1 MTREELE
8 AIVKASTSKT
18 NVFFTHEGSQI
29 TLNEFKFINEFIA
42 NGDLV
47 VAVKNAGYKTAKD
60 DAHSYQAIGR
70 RLLAKPYIYE
80 EMLYRIDEI
89 NKVAIADANEVM
101 EYFTKVM
108 RGEEKDQFGLDAPLS
123 ERTSAAKEL
132 AKRLI
137 DIPQKAT
144 EEDRAIQI
152 VLDWKRPNDGTTTDN
167 NTAE

>member
-1 MTREELE
+1 MTRAELE
-8 AIVKASTSKT
+8 AIVKSSTSKT
-18 NVFFTHEGSQI
+18 NVFYTHGGSQI
-29 TLNEFKFINEFIA
+29 TLKEFKFINEFIKS
-42 NGDLV
+42 GDLV
-47 VAVKNAGYKTAKD
+47 ASVQAAGYTTQKN
-60 DAHSYQAIGR
+60 DAQSYQTVGR

-80 EMLYRIDEI
+80 EMMYRIEEI
-89 NKVAIADANEVM
+89 NKAAVADAGEVM

-152 VLDWKRPNDGTTTDN
+152 VLDWKRPSDDTTTD
-167 NTAE
+167 